1 MPRTRLTEILA
12 ALAALGPRARG
23 HRYPAELR
31 DEIVAWVHAE
41 RRRGRAWHELSAR
54 LGLRPTTLQ
63 RWFERPSESTRARP
77 VVVRAEAAEP
87 TRLALVGPAGWRI
100 EGLSLDDA
108 RQLLAAL
115 AC

>member
-1 MPRTRLTEILA
+1 MSRTRLPEILA
-12 ALAALGPRARG
+12 ALEALGPRARG
-23 HRYPAELR
+23 HRYPAALR
-31 DEIVAWVHAE
+31 DEIVAWVHQE

-63 RWFERPSESTRARP
+63 RWCGPPPRSPRARP
-77 VVVRAEAAEP
+77 VVVRPEVPKP
-87 TRLALVGPAGWRI
+87 TRLALVGPAGWRV

-108 RQLLAAL
+108 RQLLASL

>member
-1 MPRTRLTEILA
+1 MPRTRLKEILA
-12 ALAALGPRARG
+12 ALAALGPRGRG
-23 HRYPAELR
+23 QRYPAALR
-31 DEIVAWVHAE
+31 EGIVAWVHAE
-41 RRRGRAWHELSAR
+41 RRRGRAWPELSAR

-63 RWFERPSESTRARP
+63 RWCGEPSRPTRARP
-77 VVVRAEAAEP
+77 VVVRPEAVEP

-108 RQLLAAL
+108 RQLLASL

>member
-1 MPRTRLTEILA
+1 MPKTHLKEILA

-23 HRYPAELR
+23 DRYPAELR
-31 DEIVAWVHAE
+31 DGIVVWVHAE
-41 RRRGRAWHELSAR
+41 RRRGRAWQEISAR

-63 RWFERPSESTRARP
+63 RWCGRPSPPTRARP
-77 VVVRAEAAEP
+77 VVVRPEALEP

-100 EGLSLDDA
+100 EGLSLEDA
-108 RQLLAAL
+108 RQLLASL